1 MAPKHRR
8 RRQRF
13 SVSLHHRRRQPA
25 RRNNPTWVVA
35 LDCSASQGGAEG
47 VTARMR
53 SARHPV
59 IARIEQDRVML
70 DPRTVPFDEGERLV
84 RAVKAAL

>member
-1 MAPKHRR
+1 MARLR
-8 RRQRF
+8 N
-13 SVSLHHRRRQPA
+13 A
-25 RRNNPTWVVA
+25 RN
-35 LDCSASQGGAEG
+35 
-47 VTARMR
+47 
-53 SARHPV
+53 PV